1 MKKEIKILIADDHA
15 IIRKGLNLMLEHQQH
30 FIPLVTEVTNGQ
42 EVIDIIKTTTFDFI
56 LLDMSMPILDGLA
69 VLKKMLILEIKI
81 PVLVLTMHSDE
92 SIIKQAL
99 NAGATGYLL
108 KNSGIEELV
117 KAILTVIKNEKY
129 YSNEIAQILFSE
141 KQKADDKKE
150 KAFFHDNLSKREV
163 QILMLLVKEYSSQKI
178 ADELFISKRTIEGHR
193 KNIMSKL
200 GIKTSVGLVVYAL
213 QNGYY

>member
-42 EVIDIIKTTTFDFI
+42 EVIDIIKTTSFDVI

-200 GIKTSVGLVVYAL
+200 GIKTTVGLVVYAL